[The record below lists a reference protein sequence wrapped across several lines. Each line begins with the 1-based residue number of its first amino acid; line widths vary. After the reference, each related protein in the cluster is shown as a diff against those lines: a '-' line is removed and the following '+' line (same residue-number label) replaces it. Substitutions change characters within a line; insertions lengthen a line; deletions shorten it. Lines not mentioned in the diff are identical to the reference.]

1 MQEINLNNIWI
12 YSSSIELEFSDEFV
26 KSEIKMSPSKDRVPA
41 TACEVSQLKDEYK
54 ENDSKNRKLAETD
67 DYLAVDETY
76 RSSKVEYVPRI
87 TWPDFIALVF
97 VHVGCIYGLYLI
109 FTEAKLL
116 TTLWGKC
123 NRNYVCS
130 WLLLSM
136 REYSV
141 SFTLSYSKIYRVRT
155 ITHEHL
161 RLQYEKIHCCSN
173 DMLENL
179 TAKLLHSVLINTTKN
194 RYITALKKN

>member
-12 YSSSIELEFSDEFV
+12 YSFSIELEFSDEFV

>member
-1 MQEINLNNIWI
+1 M
-12 YSSSIELEFSDEFV
+12 
-26 KSEIKMSPSKDRVPA
+26 KSEIKMSSSKDRVPA

-87 TWPDFIALVF
+87 TWPDLIALIF

-123 NRNYVCS
+123 NRNYVGC
-130 WLLLSM
+130 
-136 REYSV
+136 Y
-141 SFTLSYSKIYRVRT
+141 YR
-155 ITHEHL
+155 
-161 RLQYEKIHCCSN
+161 
-173 DMLENL
+173 
-179 TAKLLHSVLINTTKN
+179 
-194 RYITALKKN
+194 

>member
-1 MQEINLNNIWI
+1 M
-12 YSSSIELEFSDEFV
+12 SS
-26 KSEIKMSPSKDRVPA
+26 SKDRVPA

-87 TWPDFIALVF
+87 TWPDLIALIF

-136 REYSV
+136 RKYSV
-141 SFTLSYSKIYRVRT
+141 SFTVSYSTIYRVHT
-155 ITHEHL
+155 ITYEHL
-161 RLQYEKIHCCSN
+161 RLPCTKSHCCSN
-173 DMLENL
+173 DMLENF
-179 TAKLLHSVLINTTKN
+179 TAKLLHSVLINMTKDC
-194 RYITALKKN
+194 YIIALRVKIINDVPV